1 MKNFKDRALQAFT
14 GGISNGEFG
23 IEAEDI
29 LVIERGKGCKLWDT
43 SGREFIDFSMAW
55 GSCLVGH
62 GRPEVVNAVSKQAP
76 MGSNFAHLNNHVLEL
91 AEEIQ
96 SISPAAEK
104 LRFCASGTEANMY
117 CQRIARGYTKRK
129 KILKFEGAYHGAD
142 ETGVTSLFPK
152 KMLEFP
158 TPEPTSAG
166 ILDVNNLLLVAPYN
180 NLQATHQIIEQ
191 HKHEIAAVI
200 IEPLQ
205 RCIPPEEG
213 FLEGVRSICTDNDLL
228 LIFDEVVTGFRLAYG
243 GAQEYYGVVP
253 DMIAYGKA
261 MGGGYPIGAFGGK
274 KEIMEMVNEHRIG
287 GDNYVWMASTLG
299 GNPISSIAAL
309 AALSVYKQPKTYE
322 RLHQLGK
329 YLRQG
334 MRKVL
339 SQRQLK
345 GQIIGDGPLAQV
357 VFTEEP
363 ALNYRAINKGNK
375 ELVRKILLSL
385 FRKGVFLNPMGSKL
399 YLSIAHNEAVISDF
413 LGRFDEVLG
422 EITVT

>member
-1 MKNFKDRALQAFT
+1 M
-14 GGISNGEFG
+14 
-23 IEAEDI
+23 
-29 LVIERGKGCKLWDT
+29 V
-43 SGREFIDFSMAW
+43 
-55 GSCLVGH
+55 
-62 GRPEVVNAVSKQAP
+62 P
-76 MGSNFAHLNNHVLEL
+76 
-91 AEEIQ
+91 
-96 SISPAAEK
+96 
-104 LRFCASGTEANMY
+104 
-117 CQRIARGYTKRK
+117 
-129 KILKFEGAYHGAD
+129 
-142 ETGVTSLFPK
+142 
-152 KMLEFP
+152 
-158 TPEPTSAG
+158 
-166 ILDVNNLLLVAPYN
+166 
-180 NLQATHQIIEQ
+180 
-191 HKHEIAAVI
+191 
-200 IEPLQ
+200 
-205 RCIPPEEG
+205 
-213 FLEGVRSICTDNDLL
+213 
-228 LIFDEVVTGFRLAYG
+228 GFRLAYG

>member
-1 MKNFKDRALQAFT
+1 
-14 GGISNGEFG
+14 
-23 IEAEDI
+23 
-29 LVIERGKGCKLWDT
+29 
-43 SGREFIDFSMAW
+43 
-55 GSCLVGH
+55 
-62 GRPEVVNAVSKQAP
+62 
-76 MGSNFAHLNNHVLEL
+76 
-91 AEEIQ
+91 
-96 SISPAAEK
+96 
-104 LRFCASGTEANMY
+104 
-117 CQRIARGYTKRK
+117 
-129 KILKFEGAYHGAD
+129 
-142 ETGVTSLFPK
+142 
-152 KMLEFP
+152 MLEFP

-180 NLQATHQIIEQ
+180 NLQATHQIIER

>member
-29 LVIERGKGCKLWDT
+29 LVIERGKGCRLWDT

-96 SISPAAEK
+96 TISPAAEK

-158 TPEPTSAG
+158 LPEPTSAG
-166 ILDVNNLLLVAPYN
+166 VLDVNNLLLVAPYN